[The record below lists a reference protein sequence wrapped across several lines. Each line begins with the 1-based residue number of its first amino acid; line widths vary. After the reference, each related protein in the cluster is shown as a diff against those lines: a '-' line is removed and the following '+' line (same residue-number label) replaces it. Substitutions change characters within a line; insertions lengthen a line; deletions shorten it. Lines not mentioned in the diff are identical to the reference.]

1 MSEPDK
7 FEDDLLYA
15 LTRTGE
21 GFRTEQA
28 DLVAG
33 GYRRGRRRWRRRSTA
48 AVVGGA
54 AALALVGTGA
64 VFLGAP
70 AGKDAGTVSAASAPA
85 GATPDATTPDATG
98 SAAAAATP
106 TSVKSSAP
114 TVVSGDE
121 VVATFRALLPKGQV
135 SDAKGHGTDENRGRY
150 ADANLVFD
158 DGQGRS
164 LMGLSIQKHRPKDV
178 QPQTCPTNL
187 KIASM
192 DSCTVTV
199 LPDGSKLML
208 TQGYEYPDHR
218 ATTKEW
224 RASVTRPDGGLI
236 GFSEWNSPQEKD
248 APDSRP
254 NPPLTLDQLKAVVT
268 DKSWDRVVAA
278 LKFDGVDT
286 EAIDPG
292 LSLQDRE
299 TVLTGLL
306 PSGVTVTDRRSRE
319 LRADFE
325 LAGGGRT
332 GTLTLTVENWAKA
345 PDDRPGPES
354 YQDAETLPDGTKLL
368 VRGAVAS
375 APKGVL
381 VVDAMRPD
389 GMEVLVTLASKGDPL
404 MTAAELRAIATSPQ
418 WKPGK

>member
-21 GFRTEQA
+21 GFRADQA

-33 GYRRGRRRWRRRSTA
+33 GYRRGRGRWRRRSTA

-64 VFLGAP
+64 VYLGA
-70 AGKDAGTVSAASAPA
+70 AGPKGAGTVSAASAPA
-85 GATPDATTPDATG
+85 SGAGTAG
-98 SAAAAATP
+98 SADAAASATP

-114 TVVSGDE
+114 AVVTGDE
-121 VVATFRALLPKGQV
+121 MVATLRALLPKGQV
-135 SDAKGHGTDENRGRY
+135 SDAKGHGTDENGGSFVN
-150 ADANLVFD
+150 ASLVLD
-158 DGQGRS
+158 DGQGGS
-164 LMGLSIQKHRPKDV
+164 LLGLSVQKHRPKDV
-178 QPQTCPTNL
+178 QPQTCPSNL
-187 KIASM
+187 KAASL
-192 DSCTVTV
+192 DSCAVTT

-224 RASVTRPDGGLI
+224 RAELARPDGGLI
-236 GFSEWNSPQEKD
+236 GLSEWNSPQEKD

-278 LKFDGVDT
+278 VKFDGVDD

-292 LSLQDRE
+292 LSLQERE
-299 TVLTGLL
+299 SVLTGLL
-306 PSGVTVTDRRSRE
+306 PAGVSVTDRNIRS
-319 LRADFE
+319 LRSDFE

-332 GTLTLTVENWAKA
+332 GTLSLTVKNWAKD
-345 PDDRPGPES
+345 PDGRPSEA
-354 YQDAETLPDGTKLL
+354 YRDAETLPDGTKLL
-368 VRGAVAS
+368 VNPAMAK

-381 VVDAMRPD
+381 VMYAMRPD
-389 GMEVLVTLASKGDPL
+389 GLEVLVSLMPKGESPL
-404 MTAAELRAIATSPQ
+404 TDAQLRAIATGPQ
-418 WKPGK
+418 WQSRK